1 MFFKSLFALLLLC
14 GLALNTAFAQ
24 NPTKVA
30 PTHYKLA
37 FENEHVQVLYM
48 HYGPHEK
55 SVLHEHPAGVV
66 VNLSSGDLKLTD
78 DKGKVQHILAMR
90 GEARWFPALKHS
102 VQNLSSEP
110 YEGVFIGIKNSA
122 AGAKRSAF
130 ATPLDDEASRKLAA
144 EVLQQWALSRAE
156 CELPAKGEQRQLCF
170 NSAPQRVTEKVVT
183 ASK

>member
-1 MFFKSLFALLLLC
+1 MFLKSFFALLLLC

-78 DKGKVQHILAMR
+78 ENGKVQHIRAMR

-102 VQNLSSEP
+102 VQNLSAEP
-110 YEGVFIGIKNSA
+110 YEGVYIGVKTSA
-122 AGAKRSAF
+122 AGAKHSAL

-144 EVLQQWALSRAE
+144 EVLQQWALSTAE
-156 CELPAKGEQRQLCF
+156 CAPPATGEHRQPCF
-170 NSAPQRVTEKVVT
+170 NTTPKGVTEKV
-183 ASK
+183 AKAR